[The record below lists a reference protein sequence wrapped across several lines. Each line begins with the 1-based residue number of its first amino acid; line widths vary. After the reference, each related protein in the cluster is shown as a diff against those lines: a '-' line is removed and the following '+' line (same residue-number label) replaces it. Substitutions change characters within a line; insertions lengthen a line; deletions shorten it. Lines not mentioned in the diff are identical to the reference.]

1 LVLNYQDKEDGFVK
15 VDSVK
20 IGVVGLGLVS
30 SSHIKG
36 YLSHPA
42 AEVVAVCD
50 LDEEQARRVARQFD
64 IPKYYTSYDEMLTD
78 TDINTIDIMTPTYLH
93 RAMAVAAARA
103 GKHIHCE
110 KPLALTLAEG
120 EQMCREAEEHDVAL
134 ALDETYVFM
143 ATIVK
148 ARQLIDA
155 GEIGKPQQIRER
167 FGAWVDRP
175 GVLDTVHGNGSGSE
189 QWRGDSDKAGGNGF
203 PWQFDHNVHF
213 FATAQYLMNGSPVKT
228 VYSLKA
234 DNSWLRDGSL
244 HVGRGTVAPDNLYE
258 VNTAED
264 VPLMTW
270 TYEDPACQGVWMRA
284 ERLNGKY
291 DFMTGFSATVIG
303 DKGLIEVL
311 GEGGGG
317 LRWDGKP
324 VHLVLHRDGQ
334 EPETFRF
341 DDEGEDDIWDSEV
354 SYYSKAHA
362 RRMLEFVDS
371 LTGGRPSR
379 YTGRD
384 GLRDL
389 RVAIGSICSAREGA
403 PVEVREVTDSRF
415 FGPGGS

>member
-1 LVLNYQDKEDGFVK
+1 MK
-15 VDSVK
+15 VGTVK

-30 SSHIKG
+30 ASHIKG
-36 YLSHPA
+36 YLSHPDA
-42 AEVVAVCD
+42 DVVAVCD
-50 LDEEQARRVARQFD
+50 LDEEQAQRVARRFG

-78 TDINTIDIMTPTYLH
+78 TDINAIDIMTPTYLH

-110 KPLALTLAEG
+110 KPLALTLEEG
-120 EQMCREAEEHDVAL
+120 EEMCREAENHDVAL

-167 FGAWVDRP
+167 FGAWVERP
-175 GVLDTVHGNGSGSE
+175 GALDAVHGNGTGAE
-189 QWRGDSDKAGGNGF
+189 QWRGNSDKAGGNGF

-213 FATAQYLMNGSPVKT
+213 FATAQYLMKGSPVKK
-228 VYSLKA
+228 VYSLMA
-234 DNSWLRDGSL
+234 DNSWMRDKA
-244 HVGRGTVAPDNLYE
+244 HVGGDEAAENFYE
-258 VNTAED
+258 VNRAD
-264 VPLMTW
+264 DIPLMTW

-284 ERLNGKY
+284 EHLNGKY
-291 DFMTGFSATVIG
+291 DFMKGFSATVIG
-303 DKGLIEVL
+303 EKGLVEVL

-324 VHLVLHRDGQ
+324 VHLVLHRHGQ
-334 EPETFRF
+334 EPVTFRF
-341 DDEGEDDIWDSEV
+341 DDEGGDDIWDSEV
-354 SYYSKAHA
+354 SYYNRAHA
-362 RRMLEFVDS
+362 HRMHEFIGS

-389 RVAIGSICSAREGA
+389 RVTIGSICSAMEGG
-403 PVEVREVTDSRF
+403 PVEVQEVTDKRF
-415 FGPGGS
+415 LDAGGGRDK

>member
-1 LVLNYQDKEDGFVK
+1 MK
-15 VDSVK
+15 VDKVK

-36 YLSHPA
+36 YLSHPE

-50 LDEEQARRVARQFD
+50 LDEEQARRVADRFD
-64 IPKYYTSYDEMLTD
+64 IPKYYTSYDELLAD
-78 TDINTIDIMTPTYLH
+78 TEINAVDIMTPTYLH

-120 EQMCREAEEHDVAL
+120 EEMCQEAEEHDVAL
-134 ALDETYVFM
+134 AVDETYVFM

-167 FGAWVDRP
+167 FGAWIDRP
-175 GVLDTVHGNGSGSE
+175 GTLDAVHGNGTGSE
-189 QWRGDSDKAGGNGF
+189 QWRGDSNKAGGNGF

-213 FATAQYLMNGSPVKT
+213 FATAQYLMNGSPVKK

-234 DNSWLRDGSL
+234 DNSWLRDSGAL
-244 HVGRGTVAPDNLYE
+244 VARGQEGPDNLYE
-258 VNTAED
+258 VNTSED
-264 VPLMTW
+264 IPLMTW
-270 TYEDPACQGVWMRA
+270 TYDDPACQGVWMRA

-291 DFMTGFSATVIG
+291 DFMTGFSATIVG
-303 DKGLIEVL
+303 EKGLIEVL

-317 LRWDGKP
+317 LRWSATP
-324 VHLVLHRDGQ
+324 VHLVLHRDGKA
-334 EPETFRF
+334 PETFRF
-341 DDEGEDDIWDSEV
+341 DEGGDDIWDSEV

-362 RRMLEFVDS
+362 HRMHEFVGS

-389 RVAIGSICSAREGA
+389 RVAIGSICSAKEGV
-403 PVEVREVTDSRF
+403 PVEVQEVTDDRF
-415 FGPGGS
+415 FAEGAK